1 MKYVKHLFTLLIV
14 VLLSLS
20 LVSCSSDDDIEEEP
34 SLEVTPANLH
44 GTWRLVTWNDGEPV
58 PDGVYCYIVF
68 NRREQT
74 FDIYQSFDSMY
85 GRHITGTFSV
95 ASDPYLGYVVSGTFE
110 LNMNG
115 EVTTITAGDTYYT
128 APNVLHGVVALTDG
142 VLLDVFTPQ
151 REDFLK

>member
-1 MKYVKHLFTLLIV
+1 MICKN
-14 VLLSLS
+14 
-20 LVSCSSDDDIEEEP
+20 SDVP
-34 SLEVTPANLH
+34 FTPAGEN
-44 GTWRLVTWNDGEPV
+44 VTRKVLAHDGKMLCAEVHFKKGSVGAPHTH
-58 PDGVYCYIVF
+58 PH
-68 NRREQT
+68 EQ
-74 FDIYQSFDSMY
+74 I
-85 GRHITGTFSV
+85 
-95 ASDPYLGYVVSGTFE
+95 GYVVSGTFE